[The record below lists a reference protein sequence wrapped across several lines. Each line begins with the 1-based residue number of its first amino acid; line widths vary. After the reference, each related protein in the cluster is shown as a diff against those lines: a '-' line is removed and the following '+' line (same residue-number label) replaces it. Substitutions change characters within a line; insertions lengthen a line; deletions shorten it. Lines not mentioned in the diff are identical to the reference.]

1 MKSLFKGLRARL
13 ILTYSLVTVLALMTL
28 EIILFILLATYSQI
42 TNVDNYMS
50 DIVSTLVPQA
60 RVYLQPEPD
69 LAGLQVWV
77 SNLSLKGVASL
88 DPQGLYDSPAAQI
101 VKNSPIYILDTQ
113 GNMIAGN
120 DQARQ
125 IPFTPYATDVLNNAF
140 AGNQDVHTLYTV
152 DTNGQNWMAVPIF
165 QKDHDLPVLG
175 VIVLTVE
182 PLPVRDIGD
191 WLQLLGMGM
200 AADVIM
206 LLALAPFGAIF
217 GSIFSSSLT
226 GRLTNLT
233 RAAQA
238 WSQGNFAIMP
248 ALDHHNDEISVLGFQ
263 MREMA
268 AKLNGLMEDKQ
279 SLAQIRERTR
289 IAQELHD
296 TVKQQNFATLMQ
308 VRAARNGFKNDPEL
322 AQTNLLEAENL
333 IKNTQQELAMIIA
346 QLRPPALDGRGL
358 TVALGEYVESWSK
371 QACIP
376 AAFKTIGEG
385 SLSVEIEN
393 TLYRVVQEA
402 LSNVA
407 RHSRASAVNLCLTY
421 ARDQVTM
428 EIKDNGIGFD
438 LATAAQA
445 GFGMVSMQDR
455 LKELNGRLEIRTGP
469 EHGTQLTASIPLP
482 ALKKAL
488 PKGQND

>member
-28 EIILFILLATYSQI
+28 EIVLFILLAAYSQI

-50 DIVSTLVPQA
+50 DVVSTLVPQA
-60 RVYLQPEPD
+60 RGYLQPQPD

-77 SNLSLKGVASL
+77 SNLSQKGQASL
-88 DPQGLYDSPAAQI
+88 DPQELYDSPAALI
-101 VKNSPIYILDTQ
+101 VKNSPIYILDAS
-113 GNMIAGN
+113 GNVIAGN
-120 DQARQ
+120 DQALQ
-125 IPFTPYATDVLNNAF
+125 VPFTPYATDVLNNAF
-140 AGNQDVHTLYTV
+140 AGSEDVHTLYTV
-152 DTNGQNWMAVPIF
+152 DTNGHNWMAVPIF
-165 QKDHDLPVLG
+165 QKDHDLPILG

-191 WLQLLGMGM
+191 WMKLLGLGM
-200 AADVIM
+200 AAGLIM

-217 GSIFSSSLT
+217 GSIFSGSLT
-226 GRLTNLT
+226 GRLKNLT

-238 WSQGNFAIMP
+238 WSQGNFTVMP
-248 ALDHHNDEISVLGFQ
+248 AFDHRNDEISILGMQ
-263 MREMA
+263 MRDMA
-268 AKLNGLMEDKQ
+268 TKIKGLMDDKQ

-296 TVKQQNFATLMQ
+296 TIKQENFATLMQ
-308 VRAARNGFKNDPEL
+308 VRAARNVFSTDPEQ
-322 AQTNLLEAENL
+322 AQKNLLEAENL

-358 TVALGEYVESWSK
+358 AAALGDYVESWSK

-376 AAFKTIGEG
+376 ATFKAVGEG
-385 SLSVEIEN
+385 SLSADAEN

-407 RHSRASAVNLCLTY
+407 RHSRASAVNLNLTY
-421 ARDQVTM
+421 GEHQVKM
-428 EIKDNGIGFD
+428 EVQDNGIGFD
-438 LATAAQA
+438 LAAAA
-445 GFGMVSMQDR
+445 NTGFGMVSMQDR
-455 LKELNGRLEIRTGP
+455 LKEVNGRLEIRTGA
-469 EHGTQLTASIPLP
+469 ENGTLLTAVIPVP

-488 PKGQND
+488 PKG

>member
-13 ILTYSLVTVLALMTL
+13 ILTYSLVTVLALMML
-28 EIILFILLATYSQI
+28 EIVLFILLAAYSQI
-42 TNVDNYMS
+42 TNVDSYMS

-60 RVYLQPEPD
+60 RGYLQPQPD

-77 SNLSLKGVASL
+77 SNLSLKGEASL
-88 DPQGLYDSPAAQI
+88 DPQELYDSPAALN
-101 VKNSPIYILDTQ
+101 VENSPIYILDAS
-113 GNMIAGN
+113 GNVIAGN
-120 DQARQ
+120 EQARQ

-140 AGNQDVHTLYTV
+140 AGSEDVHSLYVV
-152 DTNGQNWMAVPIF
+152 DNNGHNWMAVPIY
-165 QKDHDLPVLG
+165 QKEHDLPILG

-191 WLQLLGMGM
+191 WMKLLGMGM
-200 AADVIM
+200 AAGLIM

-217 GSIFSSSLT
+217 GFIFSNSLT
-226 GRLTNLT
+226 GRLKTLT
-233 RAAQA
+233 QAAQS
-238 WSQGNFAIMP
+238 WSQGNFTVMP
-248 ALDHHNDEISVLGFQ
+248 AFDPHNDEISVLGMQ
-263 MREMA
+263 MRDMA

-308 VRAARNGFKNDPEL
+308 VRAARNGFKSDPEQ
-322 AQTNLLEAENL
+322 AQKNLQEAENL

-346 QLRPPALDGRGL
+346 QLRPPVLDGRGL
-358 TVALGEYVESWSK
+358 AAALEEYVDSWSK

-376 AAFKTIGEG
+376 ATFKYAGEV
-385 SLSVEIEN
+385 SHPPEIEN

-407 RHSRASAVNLCLTY
+407 RHSRASAVKVSLTY
-421 ARDQVTM
+421 GEHQVKM
-428 EIKDNGIGFD
+428 EIQDNGVGFD
-438 LATAAQA
+438 MASAAKT
-445 GFGMVSMQDR
+445 GFGMISMQDR
-455 LKELNGRLEIRTGP
+455 LKEVNGRLEIRTGP
-469 EHGTQLTASIPLP
+469 ENGTLLTAVIPVP
-482 ALKKAL
+482 GLKKNL
-488 PKGQND
+488 PKGSND